1 MSDLKLKTAIQTL
14 GHTQALKD
22 GTIRPQTFDFEFEEV
37 PQIIQAF
44 RRMVRGSEFD
54 ISEMAITTYLCA
66 KANGKKITAI
76 PVFLMRAFHHGAIVT
91 NTKLGIT
98 DPKQLEGKKVGVNRG
113 YTVTAGVW
121 ARSILQHEY
130 GVDLSRITWVLSGD
144 EHVAEYKAPGN
155 VVPIEKGKT
164 IEEMLL
170 SGELAA
176 ASGLVI
182 DNPDIKTLIPDAAK
196 VGFEALRTRGHYP
209 INHTLVVR
217 DELLAQHPGLAKDIF
232 ETFSKAK
239 QLYVEKLRKGEIK
252 EPTKMDQTAQKIM
265 EITGKDPMPYGIEPN
280 RAMIEAII
288 QYATEQKIID
298 KPFTAEEIFAEGTR
312 DLVG

>member
-1 MSDLKLKTAIQTL
+1 MADMKLKTAIQTL

-22 GTIRPQTFDFEFEEV
+22 GTVKPQTFDFEFEEV

-66 KANGKKITAI
+66 KAHGKKITAI

-98 DPKQLEGKKVGVNRG
+98 DPRQLEGKKVGVNRG

-130 GVDLSRITWVLSGD
+130 GVDLSKITWVLSGD
-144 EHVAEYKAPGN
+144 EHVAEYKAPSN
-155 VVPIEKGKT
+155 VVPVEAGKKV
-164 IEEMLL
+164 EDMLL

-176 ASGLVI
+176 ASGIVV
-182 DNPDIKTLIPDAAK
+182 DHPDIRTLIPDAAK

-217 DELLAQHPGLAKDIF
+217 DELLERRPGLAKDIF
-232 ETFSKAK
+232 DTFAKAK
-239 QLYVEKLRKGEIK
+239 QLYVEKLKAGQIA

-265 EITGKDPMPYGIEPN
+265 EITGKDPMPYGIAPN
-280 RAMIEAII
+280 RAMLEAII
-288 QYATEQKIID
+288 QYANEQKIID
-298 KPFTAEEIFAEGTR
+298 KRFTPEEIFAKGAQ
-312 DLVG
+312 DWVG

>member
-1 MSDLKLKTAIQTL
+1 MADMKLKTAIQTL

-22 GTIRPQTFDFEFEEV
+22 GTVKPQTFDFEFEEV

-66 KANGKKITAI
+66 KAHGKKITAI

-98 DPKQLEGKKVGVNRG
+98 DPRQLEGKKVGVNRG

-130 GVDLSRITWVLSGD
+130 GVDLSKITWVLSGD
-144 EHVAEYKAPGN
+144 EHVAEYKAPSN
-155 VVPIEKGKT
+155 VVPVEAGKKV
-164 IEEMLL
+164 EDMLL

-176 ASGLVI
+176 ASGIVV
-182 DNPDIKTLIPDAAK
+182 DHPDIKTLIPDAAK

-217 DELLAQHPGLAKDIF
+217 DELLERRPGLAKDIF
-232 ETFSKAK
+232 DTFAKAK
-239 QLYVEKLRKGEIK
+239 QLYVEKLKAGQIA

-265 EITGKDPMPYGIEPN
+265 EITGKDPMPYGIAPN
-280 RAMIEAII
+280 RAMLEAII
-288 QYATEQKIID
+288 QYANEQKIID
-298 KPFTAEEIFAEGTR
+298 KRFTPEEIFAKGAQ
-312 DLVG
+312 DWVG

>member
-66 KANGKKITAI
+66 RANGKKITAI

-130 GVDLSRITWVLSGD
+130 GVDLSKITWVLSGD
-144 EHVAEYKAPGN
+144 EHVAEYKAPAN
-155 VVPIEKGKT
+155 VVPIEKGRN

-217 DELLAQHPGLAKDIF
+217 NELLEQHPGLAKDIF
-232 ETFSKAK
+232 ETFAKAK
-239 QLYVEKLRKGEIK
+239 QLYVEKLKAGEIK
-252 EPTKMDQTAQKIM
+252 EPGKMDQTALKIM

-312 DLVG
+312 NLVG

>member
-1 MSDLKLKTAIQTL
+1 MADMKLKTAIQTL

-22 GTIRPQTFDFEFEEV
+22 GTVKPQTFDFEFEEV

-66 KANGKKITAI
+66 KAHGKKITAI

-98 DPKQLEGKKVGVNRG
+98 DPRQLEGKKVGVNRG

-130 GVDLSRITWVLSGD
+130 GVDLSKITWVLSGD
-144 EHVAEYKAPGN
+144 EHVAEYKAPPN
-155 VVPIEKGKT
+155 VVPVEAGKKV
-164 IEEMLL
+164 EDMLL

-176 ASGLVI
+176 ASGIVV
-182 DNPDIKTLIPDAAK
+182 DHPDIKTLIPDAAK

-217 DELLAQHPGLAKDIF
+217 DELLERRPGLAKDIF
-232 ETFSKAK
+232 DTFAKAK
-239 QLYVEKLRKGEIK
+239 QLYVEKLKAGQIA

-265 EITGKDPMPYGIEPN
+265 EITGKDPMPYGIAPN
-280 RAMIEAII
+280 RAMLEAII
-288 QYATEQKIID
+288 QYANEQKIID
-298 KPFTAEEIFAEGTR
+298 KRFTPEEIFAKGAQ
-312 DLVG
+312 DWVG